1 MKQKNENLIE
11 DTLSLTV
18 YANLVQLTKKRHSKK
33 IEHKNMHLSR
43 KFEILLKKKFKQNKE
58 ITPEEK
64 KEHQTKT
71 LLNFSGIEIPDE
83 FIPLLSKGL
92 EFKIS
97 TKKLPIIDMICG
109 IKKAAKSFSSPSMAN
124 GFRFECKR
132 IMEKEK
138 NTKLT
143 NITNELCNGLNEWL
157 KQNRLIL
164 IENDKGRATCI
175 ISQQKVDEL
184 INQELSNKER
194 YVELKSDNIEK
205 AKTAI
210 NKEIANLRKENI
222 KELKYLTTSAKSYI
236 KDTEQFVNKVKE
248 INLDENEKLV
258 SFDIADMYPSL
269 PKSEVI
275 HEVER
280 RIREDTF
287 KTNLNKEA
295 LVRLVKISVEF
306 MTFKIGNKFY
316 NQADG
321 LFIGSPASPCFA
333 EIYIQ
338 RIVEN
343 SIYSMLHAPRIW
355 LRKVE
360 DTFTVKFTGEEEKD
374 DQIPFLDCLIM
385 RKDDNTVR
393 AKTICTEEADLKEE
407 LNYIQ
412 KTTQLNEFPNNIVT
426 KTIKET
432 LNKEC
437 NGRNQT
443 DRRIQF
449 DCFYPM
455 KKASQN
461 KSPEYARNLM

>member
-1 MKQKNENLIE
+1 MARP
-11 DTLSLTV
+11 SLKT
-18 YANLVQLTKKRHSKK
+18 
-33 IEHKNMHLSR
+33 HKNP
-43 KFEILLKKKFKQNKE
+43 LKV
-58 ITPEEK
+58 
-64 KEHQTKT
+64 
-71 LLNFSGIEIPDE
+71 
-83 FIPLLSKGL
+83 
-92 EFKIS
+92 
-97 TKKLPIIDMICG
+97 
-109 IKKAAKSFSSPSMAN
+109 
-124 GFRFECKR
+124 
-132 IMEKEK
+132 
-138 NTKLT
+138 
-143 NITNELCNGLNEWL
+143 
-157 KQNRLIL
+157 RLI
-164 IENDKGRATCI
+164 
-175 ISQQKVDEL
+175 
-184 INQELSNKER
+184 INTQGSVFYK
-194 YVELKSDNIEK
+194 I
-205 AKTAI
+205 AKFVS
-210 NKEIANLRKENI
+210 

-287 KTNLNKEA
+287 KTNVNKEA

-338 RIVEN
+338 RIEEN

-355 LRKVE
+355 LRKVD
-360 DTFTVKFTGEEEKD
+360 DTFTVTKHKTEDTLNELNNIHSKVKFTAEEEKD

-385 RKDDNTVR
+385 RKDDNTVKTKVYKKPTHTGQYTNYTSNQPLHVKLSTIKTLTRR

-412 KTTQLNEFPNNIVT
+412 KTMQLNEFPKNIVT

-443 DRRIQF
+443 DDDTNSIRLFLPYEKGISEQIARDNESGVVYKVTCGDCGKYYIGETGRKLTTRIKEHKNGAKI
-449 DCFYPM
+449 
-455 KKASQN
+455 KKTSLECPNTLKKQN
-461 KSPEYARNLM
+461 TK

>member
-71 LLNFSGIEIPDE
+71 LLNFPGIEIPDE

-210 NKEIANLRKENI
+210 NKEIANLRKENS

-295 LVRLVKISVEF
+295 LLRLVKISVEF

-321 LFIGSPASPCFA
+321 LFMGSPASPCFA

-338 RIVEN
+338 RIEEN
-343 SIYSMLHAPRIW
+343 SIYSMLHASRIW
-355 LRKVE
+355 LRKVD
-360 DTFTVKFTGEEEKD
+360 DTFTVTKHKTEDTLNELNNIYSKVKFTAEEEKD

-385 RKDDNTVR
+385 RKDDNTVKTKVYKKPTHTGQYTNYTSNQPLHVKLSTIKTLTRR
-393 AKTICTEEADLKEE
+393 AKTICTEEADL
-407 LNYIQ
+407 
-412 KTTQLNEFPNNIVT
+412 
-426 KTIKET
+426 
-432 LNKEC
+432 
-437 NGRNQT
+437 
-443 DRRIQF
+443 
-449 DCFYPM
+449 
-455 KKASQN
+455 
-461 KSPEYARNLM
+461 